1 VGVCPNSFILVEKD
15 NSAMRMQE
23 SSPAKLFVR
32 RAGSNKFLKA
42 TGRWTKKAE
51 AAVNFPNLF
60 NAVHTCLAKGLKDV
74 ELVLR
79 LDGDPHD
86 HCYPLDRV

>member
-1 VGVCPNSFILVEKD
+1 
-15 NSAMRMQE
+15 MRRKE
-23 SSPAKLFVR
+23 SSPTKLLIR

-51 AAVNFPNLF
+51 TALNFPNLF

-79 LDGDPHD
+79 FDDD
-86 HCYPLDRV
+86 SKECSYPVDSV